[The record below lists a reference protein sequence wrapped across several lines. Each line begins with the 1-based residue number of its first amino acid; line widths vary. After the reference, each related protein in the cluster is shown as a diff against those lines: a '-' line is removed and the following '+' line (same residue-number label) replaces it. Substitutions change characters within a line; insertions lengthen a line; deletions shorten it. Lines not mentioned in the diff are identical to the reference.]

1 MNESNDNAD
10 SRFYILIKK
19 SSDEVSLSKLVETL
33 AKAGLRYAIIGENNS
48 SFLLYKP
55 HIVFVDDG
63 LGHYVKGIY
72 VGKSDNS
79 STFIN
84 VTGDYFKKSNG
95 DIFNFEISQETPQE
109 LVKKIF
115 FQYAQLFAE
124 GYVSSSATKDRPEG
138 FLKITTMDEIPGNLH
153 KLEQILYNKNT

>member
-79 STFIN
+79 SHLLMLQEIILKN
-84 VTGDYFKKSNG
+84 LMV
-95 DIFNFEISQETPQE
+95 IFLIS
-109 LVKKIF
+109 
-115 FQYAQLFAE
+115 
-124 GYVSSSATKDRPEG
+124 R
-138 FLKITTMDEIPGNLH
+138 FLKKLH
-153 KLEQILYNKNT
+153 KN